1 MYFKTLREPLIE
13 QQEKRDEKRDK
24 LFEQL
29 RDNQERIV
37 QTVEYDPQKAPT
49 FEGKTLPELHCQD
62 PCRKYA
68 FIDTD
73 DEEDTKDTDEEEEE
87 YESSEEEP
95 GTSKTAKKTGIINLD
110 RGINDEHKKLLED
123 KGYDLPFKIF
133 DKQLDVDA
141 TMKRVKEK
149 IKRSEDYIKDH
160 STKKGEPLKKLSK
173 KQKTSYE
180 RNEKELPYFKDYLSR
195 LEHIK
200 AAPKYIGDGIRRYKQ
215 PKGNAYKI
223 TNNQYGGLLIDVP
236 SLMNKMK

>member
-24 LFEQL
+24 LIEQL
-29 RDNQERIV
+29 KDSQERIV
-37 QTVEYDPQKAPT
+37 QAIEYDPQKALT
-49 FEGKTLPELHCQD
+49 SEGKSLPEVHWD

-110 RGINDEHKKLLED
+110 RGINDEYKKLLED
-123 KGYDLPFKIF
+123 KGHDLPSKNF

-149 IKRSEDYIKDH
+149 IKRSEDYEH
-160 STKKGEPLKKLSK
+160 
-173 KQKTSYE
+173 
-180 RNEKELPYFKDYLSR
+180 NEKELPYFKDYLSR

-200 AAPKYIGDGIRRYKQ
+200 AAPKYIGDGIRRYKE
-215 PKGNAYKI
+215 PNRNAYKI

-236 SLMNKMK
+236 SLMNRMKLNAYRGRGGGG